1 MEGSRMSLGRF
12 RKGWKAMVAGFTM
25 ALLIISGGGLER
37 AVGIEGL
44 QHPFDPTV
52 DQVAGLRLVYI
63 IGLYQRKDLGEDL
76 QALVAVFDSRDL
88 MTAAA
93 TDDEQSHGEARNH
106 SLPPFPETT

>member
-1 MEGSRMSLGRF
+1 
-12 RKGWKAMVAGFTM
+12 
-25 ALLIISGGGLER
+25 
-37 AVGIEGL
+37 VGIEGL
-44 QHPFDPTV
+44 QHPFDSTV

-63 IGLYQRKDLGEDL
+63 IGLNQRKDLGEDL